1 MLKNLFKAAKKA
13 LKNPLVQMGIG
24 AFLPG
29 AGFMSKLP
37 AIFSN
42 PAVLQG
48 GIGLLAG
55 DKPENVLRN
64 VGMSALLGGI
74 GGMGKDGPGF
84 VEGAKGTFRTPTRN
98 QALGDTD
105 MFTDRTPVSKEIQ
118 QASNVEEMRNA
129 ILGAKDVATTKPETF
144 LSRLG
149 ESVTTPEFLI
159 NAAQLG
165 VPFLAAALDDANEQQ
180 LDPTAISGLDLQNYQ
195 DKLAQ
200 SQYQATGGIT
210 GFAAGGYDPTNGMKQ
225 VSYGSTMGE
234 PNGLFTGPGGPKEDK
249 IDVKLS
255 PGEFVFTAESAEKIG
270 PDNLYAMMN
279 SVDSDSERPQ
289 QYRERVGMA

>member
-1 MLKNLFKAAKKA
+1 MLKNLFKSAKKL
-13 LKNPLVQMGIG
+13 LKNPAVQLGIG
-24 AFLPG
+24 ALLPG
-29 AGFMSKLP
+29 ASFMQGLP
-37 AIFSN
+37 SILRN

-55 DKPENVLRN
+55 DKPENVIRN
-64 VGMSALLGGI
+64 LGVSALLGGVQ
-74 GGMGKDGPGF
+74 GMGKDGPGF
-84 VEGAKGTFRTPTRN
+84 TEGAMNRFRTPSDK
-98 QALGDTD
+98 ALGDTVMNKSGGSYSVD
-105 MFTDRTPVSKEIQ
+105 GGGSMGSIGGA
-118 QASNVEEMRNA
+118 ASNY
-129 ILGAKDVATTKPETF
+129 AKSNPETF
-144 LSRLG
+144 LSSLG
-149 ESVTTPEFLI
+149 SQLTPKNI
-159 NAAQLG
+159 IDAATLAM
-165 VPFLAAALDDANEQQ
+165 PFIAAKLDDANQQQ
-180 LDPTAISGLDLQNYQ
+180 LDPNAIAGLDSQNYL

-270 PDNLYAMMN
+270 PDNLYAIMN
-279 SVDSDSERPQ
+279 SVDSDSERPE

>member
-84 VEGAKGTFRTPTRN
+84 VEGAKGTFRTPTRGTSDVGGSYPTG
-98 QALGDTD
+98 ADAASGADAGDYTQ
-105 MFTDRTPVSKEIQ
+105 M
-118 QASNVEEMRNA
+118 
-129 ILGAKDVATTKPETF
+129 AKQYAKGKPESF
-144 LSRLG
+144 LGRLG

-180 LDPTAISGLDLQNYQ
+180 LDPNAIAGLDLQNYQ